1 MSNCQKDYADT
12 SRQPTLWSF
21 IVVFK
26 RLTHVFLW
34 TEYQLLEEDLDEESS
49 TEEEEEDLMVEE
61 TDLTP
66 VEDSDLPQ
74 IMAAVI
80 IQHFLSY

>member
-1 MSNCQKDYADT
+1 
-12 SRQPTLWSF
+12 
-21 IVVFK
+21 
-26 RLTHVFLW
+26 
-34 TEYQLLEEDLDEESS
+34 
-49 TEEEEEDLMVEE
+49 MVEE

-80 IQHFLSY
+80 IQHFLTTSFIDVRKVDNCDCIDNLNFEFIMFTFYLSLGCQI